1 LQKAGGAEQM
11 GQRNGFSDYD
21 IMKLNR
27 MYDCGAS
34 NSVPA
39 SPVVSAPAPGAAP
52 GAAAGSG
59 NPIVDSFL
67 GGLISGL
74 GLGDEKKETSS

>member
-1 LQKAGGAEQM
+1 M

-21 IMKLNR
+21 IQKLNR
-27 MYDCGAS
+27 MYDCGTVNAVPVAPGLPAP
-34 NSVPA
+34 VPA
-39 SPVVSAPAPGAAP
+39 PSAP
-52 GAAAGSG
+52 AGSG
-59 NPIVDSFL
+59 NPIVDSFI